1 MGSIFLTHLPS
12 AWHVDQAILS
22 EESRL
27 VVLRFGNDANPE
39 CMSMVR
45 HLPFTFL
52 PLPNPTFS
60 ANPLTTQDE
69 NLFKLSPIVKSFA
82 VIYTVDTTLITD
94 FNAMYELYDPC
105 TVMFFWRNK
114 HIQVDFGTGN
124 NNKINFPISEKQE
137 LVDIMEVA
145 YRAASK
151 GKGLAVSPK
160 DYSTKWLY

>member
-1 MGSIFLTHLPS
+1 
-12 AWHVDQAILS
+12 VDNKAI
-22 EESRL
+22 
-27 VVLRFGNDANPE
+27 P
-39 CMSMVR
+39 
-45 HLPFTFL
+45 
-52 PLPNPTFS
+52 
-60 ANPLTTQDE
+60 
-69 NLFKLSPIVKSFA
+69 
-82 VIYTVDTTLITD
+82 D

-124 NNKINFPISEKQE
+124 NNKINFDIADKQE

-145 YRAASK
+145 YKAASK